1 MKMND
6 IVKSTAMILAIV
18 VVFSAAMFA
27 LNFHTGPMIEANNK
41 GAEFAPLLAVM
52 PEGASFDG
60 NALITDTLTGLPE
73 SVIAVYK
80 EANGLGF
87 AVRCKASS
95 QYSKTP
101 MEITI
106 GVTADGKICGLQLDG
121 YTDSID
127 FRSKDASY
135 IDSFLG
141 KDSALADVSLVA
153 GCTFSSTAFK
163 NAVSDGLSALIVN
176 SLIAEGVKSPAQIL
190 TELIPTVHTGLASGS
205 ALKCD
210 PVEGS
215 GNIQSGFKGING
227 SGFAYIMTK
236 GEESYLAVT
245 NMLGGCNIY
254 NVEGADV
261 TADHADLVTEALAHT
276 NANGSSLAEAANTK
290 FTAMMPGATDM
301 KPLTVNATNTV
312 VAASEF
318 KVGDATYYGFYSR
331 SFGFGGHEMDVYV
344 VIDANGAIAKL
355 DAKTFIFEEDYFN
368 NFGGMDVNA
377 YRDGFKG
384 LTSETFDGSQA
395 IIATATM
402 TSNAIKQSTNDAF
415 AAFKAITVNGGD
427 AK

>member
-6 IVKSTAMILAIV
+6 IIKSVAIIAAIV

-27 LNFHTGPMIEANNK
+27 LNLHTGPIIEANNK

-52 PEGASFDG
+52 PDGASFDG
-60 NALITDTLTGLPE
+60 NALITDTLTGLSE
-73 SVIAVYK
+73 NVIAVYK

-87 AVRCKASS
+87 AVRCKATS

-106 GVTADGKICGLQLDG
+106 GITADGKICGIQLDG

-127 FRSKDASY
+127 FRDKDKSY
-135 IDSFLG
+135 MDSFIG
-141 KDSALADVSLVA
+141 KDSALADVGLVA

-163 NAVSDGLSALIVN
+163 NAVSEGLSALIVN

-210 PVEGS
+210 PVEAS
-215 GNIQSGFKGING
+215 GNIQSGFKGTNG

-236 GEESYLAVT
+236 GEDSYLAVT
-245 NMLGGCNIY
+245 NMLGACKIY

-261 TADHADLVTEALAHT
+261 TADHADLAVEALAHT
-276 NANGSSLAEAANTK
+276 SANGKSFTEAANKK
-290 FTAMMPGATDM
+290 FAIMMPNATDM
-301 KPLTVNATNTV
+301 KSVSVDLFNTV
-312 VAASEF
+312 VAATEF

-355 DAKTFIFEEDYFN
+355 DAATLFFDEEYFHADDN
-368 NFGGMDVNA
+368 VDQ
-377 YRDGFKG
+377 KG
-384 LTSETFDGSQA
+384 YKDSFAGLNGETFTGENA
-395 IIATATM
+395 MIAGATM
-402 TSNAIKQSTNDAF
+402 TSNAMKQSTNDAF
-415 AAFKAITVNGGD
+415 AAFKAISTLGGD

>member
-6 IVKSTAMILAIV
+6 IVKSVAMILAIV
-18 VVFSAAMFA
+18 VVFSGAMFA
-27 LNFHTGPMIEANNK
+27 LNLHTGPMIEANNK

-60 NALITDTLTGLPE
+60 EALITDSLTGLPE

-87 AVRCKASS
+87 AVKCKASS

-106 GVTADGKICGLQLDG
+106 GITSDGKICGLQLDG

-127 FRSKDASY
+127 FRDKDASY
-135 IDSFLG
+135 MDSFIG
-141 KDSALADVSLVA
+141 KDSALADVNLVA

-163 NAVSDGLSALIVN
+163 NAVSDGLSALIAN

-190 TELIPTVHTGLASGS
+190 TELIPTVHAGLASGG

-215 GNIQSGFKGING
+215 GNIQNGYKGTNG

-245 NMLGGCNIY
+245 NILGGCKIY

-261 TADHADLVTEALAHT
+261 TADQADLVTEALAHT
-276 NANGSSLAEAANTK
+276 AANGKSFTDAAKAK
-290 FTAMMPGATDM
+290 FEKMMPGATDM
-301 KPLTVNATNTV
+301 KPVTVNEFNTV
-312 VAASEF
+312 VAATEF
-318 KVGDATYYGFYSR
+318 TVEGAKYYGFYSK
-331 SFGFGGHEMDVYV
+331 SFGFHLMDVYI
-344 VIDANGAIAKL
+344 VIDANGAIAKV
-355 DAKTFIFEEDYFN
+355 DANQFIFEEEYFSA
-368 NFGGMDVNA
+368 FGGMDVNS

-402 TSNAIKQSTNDAF
+402 TSNAMKQSTNDAF
-415 AAFKAITVNGGD
+415 AAFKALAVLGGD
-427 AK
+427 EK

>member
-1 MKMND
+1 MKMNE
-6 IVKSTAMILAIV
+6 IIKSVALILAIV
-18 VVFSAAMFA
+18 VVFGAAMFA
-27 LNFHTGPMIEANNK
+27 LNLHTGPIIEANNK

-60 NALITDTLTGLPE
+60 EALITDTLTGLPE

-80 EANGLGF
+80 EATGLGF
-87 AVRCKASS
+87 AVKCKASS

-106 GVTADGKICGLQLDG
+106 GITADGKICGLQLDG

-127 FRSKDASY
+127 FRDKDASY
-135 IDSFLG
+135 MDSFIG
-141 KDSALADVSLVA
+141 KDSALADVNLVA

-163 NAVSDGLSALIVN
+163 NAVSEGLSALISN

-190 TELIPTVHTGLASGS
+190 TELIPTVHAGLASGS

-215 GNIQSGFKGING
+215 GNIQSGFKGTNG

-245 NMLGGCNIY
+245 NMLGGCKIY

-261 TADHADLVTEALAHT
+261 TADHADLATEALTHT
-276 NANGSSLAEAANTK
+276 NANGTSFTEAANKK
-290 FTAMMPGATDM
+290 FSTMMPDATDM
-301 KPLTVNATNTV
+301 KPVTVDAFNTV
-312 VAASEF
+312 VAATEF
-318 KVGDATYYGFYSR
+318 KVGDATYYGFYSK
-331 SFGFGGHEMDVYV
+331 SFGFQGMDVYV
-344 VIDANGAIAKL
+344 VIDANGAIAKI
-355 DAKTFIFEEDYFN
+355 DAKTFIFEEEYFN
-368 NFGGMDVNA
+368 NFGGMDVSA
-377 YRDGFKG
+377 YKDGFKG

-402 TSNAIKQSTNDAF
+402 TSNAMKQSTSDAF
-415 AAFKAITVNGGD
+415 AAFKAITTNGGD

>member
-6 IVKSTAMILAIV
+6 MLKSCALILAIV
-18 VVFSAAMFA
+18 VVFGAAMFA
-27 LNFHTGPMIEANNK
+27 LNLHTGPIIEANNK

-60 NALITDTLTGLPE
+60 DALITDTLKDLPE

-80 EANGLGF
+80 EATGLGF

-95 QYSKTP
+95 QYSKEP

-106 GVTADGKICGLQLDG
+106 GITSDGKICGLQLDG

-127 FRSKDASY
+127 FRDKDASFM
-135 IDSFLG
+135 DSFIG
-141 KDSALADVSLVA
+141 KDSALADVNLVA

-210 PVEGS
+210 PVEAS
-215 GNIQSGFKGING
+215 GNIQSGFKGTNG

-236 GEESYLAVT
+236 GEETYLAVT
-245 NMLGGCNIY
+245 NMLGGCKIY

-261 TADHADLVTEALAHT
+261 TADHADLATEALAHT
-276 NANGSSLAEAANTK
+276 SANGTSLSDAANKK
-290 FTAMMPGATDM
+290 FAAMMPDATDM
-301 KPLTVNATNTV
+301 KSVTVDAFNTV
-312 VAASEF
+312 VAATEF
-318 KVGDATYYGFYSR
+318 KVGDATYYGFYSK
-331 SFGFGGHEMDVYV
+331 SFGFQGMDVYV
-344 VIDANGAIAKL
+344 VIDANGAIAKI
-355 DAKTFIFEEDYFN
+355 DAKQFIFEEEYFAA
-368 NFGGMDVNA
+368 FGGMDVNT
-377 YRDGFKG
+377 YRDGFNG

-402 TSNAIKQSTNDAF
+402 TSNAMKQSTNDAF
-415 AAFKAITVNGGD
+415 AAFKAITTNGGNE
-427 AK
+427 

>member
-6 IVKSTAMILAIV
+6 IVKSVAMILAIV
-18 VVFSAAMFA
+18 VVFSGAMFA
-27 LNFHTGPMIEANNK
+27 LNLHTGPMIEANNK

-60 NALITDTLTGLPE
+60 EALITDSLTGLPE

-87 AVRCKASS
+87 AVKCKASS

-106 GVTADGKICGLQLDG
+106 GITSDGKICGLQLDG

-127 FRSKDASY
+127 FRDKDASY
-135 IDSFLG
+135 MDSFIG
-141 KDSALADVSLVA
+141 KDSALADVNLVA

-163 NAVSDGLSALIVN
+163 NAVSDGLSALIAN

-210 PVEGS
+210 PVEAS

-245 NMLGGCNIY
+245 NMLGACKIY

-276 NANGSSLAEAANTK
+276 NANGSSLTEAANKK
-290 FTAMMPGATDM
+290 FATMMPDATDM
-301 KPLTVNATNTV
+301 KSVTVDVFSTV
-312 VAASEF
+312 VAATEF
-318 KVGDATYYGFYSR
+318 KVGDATYYGFYSK
-331 SFGFGGHEMDVYV
+331 SFGFGGHDMDIYV
-344 VIDANGAIAKL
+344 VVDANGAIAKL
-355 DAKTFIFEEDYFN
+355 DAKTLFFDEEYFHADDAVDQKGYKESFI
-368 NFGGMDVNA
+368 
-377 YRDGFKG
+377 G
-384 LTSETFDGSQA
+384 LNGETFTGENA
-395 IIATATM
+395 MIAGATM
-402 TSNAIKQSTNDAF
+402 TSNAMKQSTNDAF

-427 AK
+427 ER

>member
-6 IVKSTAMILAIV
+6 MVKSVAMILAIV
-18 VVFSAAMFA
+18 VVFSGAMFA
-27 LNFHTGPMIEANNK
+27 LNLHTGPMIEANNK

-60 NALITDTLTGLPE
+60 EALITDSLTGLPE

-87 AVRCKASS
+87 AVKCKASS

-106 GVTADGKICGLQLDG
+106 GITSDGKICGLQLDG

-127 FRSKDASY
+127 FRDKDASY
-135 IDSFLG
+135 MDSFIG
-141 KDSALADVSLVA
+141 KDSALADVNLVA

-163 NAVSDGLSALIVN
+163 NAVSDGLSALIAN
-176 SLIAEGVKSPAQIL
+176 SLIAEGVKSPAQN
-190 TELIPTVHTGLASGS
+190 GY
-205 ALKCD
+205 
-210 PVEGS
+210 
-215 GNIQSGFKGING
+215 KGTNG

-245 NMLGGCNIY
+245 NILGGCKIY

-276 NANGSSLAEAANTK
+276 AANGKSFTDAAKAK
-290 FTAMMPGATDM
+290 FEKMMPGATDM
-301 KPLTVNATNTV
+301 KPVTVNEFNTV
-312 VAASEF
+312 VAATEF
-318 KVGDATYYGFYSR
+318 TVEGAKYYGFYSK
-331 SFGFGGHEMDVYV
+331 SFGFHLMDVYI
-344 VIDANGAIAKL
+344 VIDENGAIAKV
-355 DAKTFIFEEDYFN
+355 DATQFIFDEEYFGS
-368 NFGGMDVNA
+368 FAGMDKTA
-377 YRDGFKG
+377 YKAGFVG
-384 LTSETFDGSQA
+384 LTGETWTGDAA

-402 TSNAIKQSTNDAF
+402 TSNAMKQSTTDAF
-415 AAFKAITVNGGD
+415 AAFDSIKGGEQ
-427 AK
+427 

>member
-1 MKMND
+1 MKMNE
-6 IVKSTAMILAIV
+6 IIKSVALILAIV
-18 VVFSAAMFA
+18 VVFGAAMFA
-27 LNFHTGPMIEANNK
+27 LNLHTGPIIEANNK

-60 NALITDTLTGLPE
+60 EALITDTLTGLPE

-80 EANGLGF
+80 EATGLGF
-87 AVRCKASS
+87 AVKCKASS

-106 GVTADGKICGLQLDG
+106 GITADGKICGLQLDG

-127 FRSKDASY
+127 FRDKDASY
-135 IDSFLG
+135 MDSFIG
-141 KDSALADVSLVA
+141 KDSALADVNLVA

-163 NAVSDGLSALIVN
+163 NAVSEGLSALISN

-190 TELIPTVHTGLASGS
+190 TELIPTVHAGLASGS

-215 GNIQSGFKGING
+215 GNIQSGFKGTNG

-245 NMLGGCNIY
+245 NMLGGCKIY
-254 NVEGADV
+254 NVDGADV
-261 TADHADLVTEALAHT
+261 TADHADLATEALTHT
-276 NANGSSLAEAANTK
+276 NANGTSFTEAANKK
-290 FTAMMPGATDM
+290 FSTMMPDATDM
-301 KPLTVNATNTV
+301 KPVTV
-312 VAASEF
+312 
-318 KVGDATYYGFYSR
+318 DYGFYSK
-331 SFGFGGHEMDVYV
+331 SFGFQGMDVYV
-344 VIDANGAIAKL
+344 VIDANGAIAKI
-355 DAKTFIFEEDYFN
+355 DAKTFIFEEEYFN
-368 NFGGMDVNA
+368 DFGGMDVSA
-377 YRDGFKG
+377 YKDGFKG

-402 TSNAIKQSTNDAF
+402 TSNAMKQSTSDAF
-415 AAFKAITVNGGD
+415 AAFKAITTNGGD